1 MWIITVFSDDRCSKI
16 YEFDT
21 EKEAR
26 ETFKVIRGCKILTEM
41 IYFEPCSPLVM
52 V

>member
-1 MWIITVFSDDRCSKI
+1 MWIITVFSENKCSKQ

-26 ETFKVIRGCKILTEM
+26 ETFKEIQGCKILTEM
-41 IYFEPCSPLVM
+41 IYLEPCPSLVL

>member
-1 MWIITVFSDDRCSKI
+1 MWTITVFSDDRCSKI
-16 YEFDT
+16 YEFET

-26 ETFKVIRGCKILTEM
+26 EAFKNIQGCKILTEM
-41 IYFEPCSPLVM
+41 ITLEPCSSLVM